1 MRISDAWRV
10 STPAPLQKA
19 IEHIR
24 KTFDDDLWSATQSE
38 DDCHQAITQANRTS
52 PEPEIFQKHWNALAK
67 SIHQLVEGAFTLL
80 LAIASK
86 NNLEKPVEWAT
97 SQVRLMLEDEM
108 LVEDIQVL
116 PRGATRLRRW
126 IVTACDGV
134 DLHSPPS
141 TDKIAIETWL
151 FYRDWQSPAWLHMK
165 PSVVLP
171 IILIALGSGI
181 ASIFPKALLPTIP
194 SACGLL
200 SGRGYR
206 NLQG

>member
-1 MRISDAWRV
+1 MTKCVSRDAWRV

-38 DDCHQAITQANRTS
+38 GRLPPSHYLRQNRTS

-134 DLHSPPS
+134 DLP
-141 TDKIAIETWL
+141 
-151 FYRDWQSPAWLHMK
+151 QSAQH
-165 PSVVLP
+165 
-171 IILIALGSGI
+171 
-181 ASIFPKALLPTIP
+181 
-194 SACGLL
+194 
-200 SGRGYR
+200 
-206 NLQG
+206 